1 MNYEELLYNEINNED
16 SGLWFFSNHK
26 IKKFIL
32 KLPSNSIKSI
42 YSGCK
47 VELFFKNSKI
57 DNLSYLLA
65 GMNIHDSKT
74 NPLVVFGINR
84 FEKKNEAIKE
94 ILNEDNVIIDIYNE
108 LNIPAVSGNIKID
121 EVYKNEILKLLDE
134 SNNHYTGSYDKNID
148 MILDVFQESLS
159 KNFLDVDILIECKI
173 SDIVIVTNLIL
184 GANKKNEIIL
194 NDNEGVG
201 FESQVCAVLDSL
213 FKNNLYKNPF
223 VEEKKKKREL
233 IDILAFYDL
242 GIFLIEVKAMGVFSV
257 NENISME
264 RKVANLISQIKKAI
278 KQVVGARKMLEKNS
292 KIIDS
297 KDNEILFDKS
307 IFPHCLIIVSEL
319 LHFGD
324 WKKIEML
331 ILKTMI
337 EENLCLNVMDFVE
350 LMKYVKFS
358 NGKKEMFDYFLL
370 ERRNKFIENGAN
382 IHLRAKIG

>member
-65 GMNIHDSKT
+65 GMNIHDAKT

-264 RKVANLISQIKKAI
+264 RKVANLIGQIKKAI

-292 KIIDS
+292 KIIW
-297 KDNEILFDKS
+297 NNIPTMMKS
-307 IFPHCLIIVSEL
+307 P
-319 LHFGD
+319 
-324 WKKIEML
+324 ML
-331 ILKTMI
+331 WLW
-337 EENLCLNVMDFVE
+337 L
-350 LMKYVKFS
+350 S
-358 NGKKEMFDYFLL
+358 
-370 ERRNKFIENGAN
+370 
-382 IHLRAKIG
+382 

>member
-1 MNYEELLYNEINNED
+1 M
-16 SGLWFFSNHK
+16 K
-26 IKKFIL
+26 
-32 KLPSNSIKSI
+32 
-42 YSGCK
+42 
-47 VELFFKNSKI
+47 
-57 DNLSYLLA
+57 
-65 GMNIHDSKT
+65 
-74 NPLVVFGINR
+74 
-84 FEKKNEAIKE
+84 
-94 ILNEDNVIIDIYNE
+94 VIIII
-108 LNIPAVSGNIKID
+108 LGVMIKI
-121 EVYKNEILKLLDE
+121 
-134 SNNHYTGSYDKNID
+134 ID

-264 RKVANLISQIKKAI
+264 RKVANLIGQIKKAI

-324 WKKIEML
+324 WKEIEML